1 MKFKESGEGGGG
13 YAKEMSPEFIAAEME
28 LFAQQAREC
37 DIVITTALIPGKKA
51 PTLFLEEHVKLMK
64 PGSVVVDMAA
74 EAGGNCPYTVP
85 GEIKEVN
92 GVKII
97 GYTDL
102 PSRLSG

>member
-1 MKFKESGEGGGG
+1 
-13 YAKEMSPEFIAAEME
+13 MSPEFIAAEME

-37 DIVITTALIPGKKA
+37 DIVTLIPGKKA

-64 PGSVVVDMAA
+64 TGSVVVDMAA